1 MTSIFFIATSVVLIV
16 AAHLANG
23 LDSDVS
29 LVFTKEEVKRCTRI
43 RTPSTLYNEDTGSIH
58 VVARCC
64 GINQCSGKGSTI
76 HRRRLDNDE
85 DATVIMKTSTDG
97 GATWG
102 KFQTLSPKGQNHYA
116 NGAGIYDRH
125 RKRLVVQYNY
135 IPQGSTAPV
144 FNTTL
149 WQIFSTDDGSTWS
162 EPQNLSPMLK
172 NCNPNINNMEVQTA
186 GSKVQTE
193 SGRLVWAGHDHASNV
208 CVWYSDDGGESY
220 QTAKL
225 IEGNEVSI
233 SIADAPKGVLY
244 MNGRGGKRFEPYR
257 TDYYSYDNGA
267 SWTEGTKSQLMD
279 DDGGCEGSIL
289 NVNGIIYFMEPTDK
303 GRTKMTMHCSKDQ
316 GKTWNSQIT
325 VNGDNRGGYSDM
337 IALPSGIIVAV
348 WEDGSHPLGQIDTQH
363 RHHHHHKPSDSDAG
377 NFYSAQINTT
387 WCV

>member
-16 AAHLANG
+16 AARLANG

-135 IPQGSTAPV
+135 I
-144 FNTTL
+144 FL
-149 WQIFSTDDGSTWS
+149 
-162 EPQNLSPMLK
+162 
-172 NCNPNINNMEVQTA
+172 
-186 GSKVQTE
+186 
-193 SGRLVWAGHDHASNV
+193 
-208 CVWYSDDGGESY
+208 
-220 QTAKL
+220 L
-225 IEGNEVSI
+225 I
-233 SIADAPKGVLY
+233 
-244 MNGRGGKRFEPYR
+244 
-257 TDYYSYDNGA
+257 
-267 SWTEGTKSQLMD
+267 
-279 DDGGCEGSIL
+279 
-289 NVNGIIYFMEPTDK
+289 
-303 GRTKMTMHCSKDQ
+303 
-316 GKTWNSQIT
+316 
-325 VNGDNRGGYSDM
+325 
-337 IALPSGIIVAV
+337 
-348 WEDGSHPLGQIDTQH
+348 
-363 RHHHHHKPSDSDAG
+363 
-377 NFYSAQINTT
+377 
-387 WCV
+387 